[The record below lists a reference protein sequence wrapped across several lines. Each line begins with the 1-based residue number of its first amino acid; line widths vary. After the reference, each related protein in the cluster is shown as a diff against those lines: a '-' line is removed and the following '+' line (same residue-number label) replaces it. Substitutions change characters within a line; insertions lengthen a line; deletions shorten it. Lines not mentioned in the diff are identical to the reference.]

1 MCSLVKLFKQFPTE
15 QSCIIFLEK
24 IRFKDGVFCAY
35 CGSIKTSK
43 HNTTTLDTRSGRRFQ
58 CQDCKKSFSVT
69 VNTIF
74 HRTHLDLRKWF
85 WIISMMINAKKG
97 ISACQ
102 VARELEI
109 RRPTVWALMHKIR
122 KALAT
127 EQGELLRGI
136 FEMDETYLK
145 NNKNDRDD
153 DNDGGSGGHSNKTH
167 TPIIAFKEKN
177 GDLKA
182 FVATD
187 TTSATLSEIIINNIE
202 AGSELHTDEYNAYK
216 FTRKFWK
223 HKSVNH
229 SIEYVSADGIHTN
242 SVEGFWSLL
251 KRGIKG
257 NFHFV
262 TKKYLENYV
271 TEFEFRYNNREN
283 ELVFGD
289 VLEKLLLV

>member
-1 MCSLVKLFKQFPTE
+1 MCSVVKLFKQFPTNE
-15 QSCIIFLEK
+15 SCVEFLEK
-24 IRFKDGVFCAY
+24 KRFANGYYCTY
-35 CGSIKTSK
+35 CGSTKVSK
-43 HNTTTLDTRSGRRFQ
+43 HIEKDRRSRLQ
-58 CQDCKKSFSVT
+58 CSDCKKSFSVT
-69 VNTIF
+69 VGTIF
-74 HRTHLDLRKWF
+74 HNTKLDLRKWF
-85 WIISMMINAKKG
+85 WIISLMINAKKG
-97 ISACQ
+97 ISSHQ
-102 VARELEI
+102 VARELEM
-109 RRPTVWALMHKIR
+109 RQATVWSVMHRIR
-122 KALAT
+122 KALKT

-145 NNKNDRDD
+145 NNKNEKD
-153 DNDGGSGGHSNKTH
+153 DNDDHKGGHSNKTH
-167 TPIIAFKEKN
+167 TPIIAFKQKD
-177 GDLKA
+177 GDIKA
-182 FVATD
+182 FVADD

-229 SIEYVSADGIHTN
+229 SVEYVSAEGIHTN

-283 ELVFGD
+283 ELVFSD
-289 VLEKLLLV
+289 VVGRLLSRA